1 MKKKRS
7 KLMMGMLFL
16 LLTLALGVVP
26 AQAAKRKAVKVQSKI
41 TRSNGRVS
49 MTVRGL
55 DSKGKQVWRHKTRKL
70 PATEL
75 EMVKCV
81 VRKQKVYI
89 FADSK
94 LTVLRKTDGKK
105 LWILNNISPA
115 GYVLTFDKSDNLYVT
130 GYYEDII
137 FKISR
142 NGRILW
148 KSRIDSYE
156 YYWPMILKVSGK
168 KLTIRFAF
176 NEGRNKHRAVLSTQT
191 GKLISLR

>member
-1 MKKKRS
+1 MCSSQAESVYFRR
-7 KLMMGMLFL
+7 FQ
-16 LLTLALGVVP
+16 TDRA
-26 AQAAKRKAVKVQSKI
+26 AQDRRK
-41 TRSNGRVS
+41 
-49 MTVRGL
+49 
-55 DSKGKQVWRHKTRKL
+55 
-70 PATEL
+70 EL
-75 EMVKCV
+75 WNV
-81 VRKQKVYI
+81 
-89 FADSK
+89 
-94 LTVLRKTDGKK
+94 
-105 LWILNNISPA
+105 NNISPA

-156 YYWPMILKVSGK
+156 YYWPMILKASGK

-176 NEGRNKHRAVLSTQT
+176 NEGRNKHRAVLSTQN